1 MIQGLCDRLIRALAR
16 LRDWAGGR
24 VLARDSRQW
33 AAHPAGAGGPS
44 QPSGV
49 QRAQAQMR
57 PSSRARP
64 KGTLLYLPA
73 VPLLAAAL
81 WALGSGWL
89 GAVLANGAAFA
100 LFIAAA
106 RLTRRGTGAAGEQR
120 ALALGRWLP
129 AVPLR
134 DLGGALTVLATAFT
148 AYFSVGHG
156 LAASLLFGAVAGAG
170 FHLFYGFVPLRRRAP
185 ASPAETRAQR
195 TTSLLEEAERRI
207 RDIEQTSLAIGNA
220 ELKARLWR
228 IALQARRI
236 LGQIAERP
244 ESMHRARRFLTTYL
258 EGAQQVTRGYAR
270 SHVLAQDRAG
280 ELEQSFRNVLITI
293 EEVFV
298 EQERRLLESDL
309 MDLDVQIE
317 VLQKQLKHEGIL

>member
-1 MIQGLCDRLIRALAR
+1 MLQGLRDRLIRALGPQGG
-16 LRDWAGGR
+16 WAGGR
-24 VLARDSRQW
+24 MVARDPRHW
-33 AAHPAGAGGPS
+33 ATSPAGAGGPS
-44 QPSGV
+44 RPPDVRRAEG
-49 QRAQAQMR
+49 QRR
-57 PSSRARP
+57 PSSGARP

-73 VPLLAAAL
+73 VPLVAAAL
-81 WALGSGWL
+81 WALGSGRP

-106 RLTRRGTGAAGEQR
+106 RLTRRGTGAAGRE
-120 ALALGRWLP
+120 LALGPWLP
-129 AVPLR
+129 ALPLR

-156 LAASLLFGAVAGAG
+156 AAVSLLFGAVAGAG
-170 FHLFYGFVPLRRRAP
+170 FHLVYGFVPLRRRAP
-185 ASPAETRAQR
+185 ADAAETRAQR

-207 RDIEQTSLAIGNA
+207 LDIEQTSLAIGNA

-236 LGQIAERP
+236 LNQLGERP
-244 ESMHRARRFLTTYL
+244 ESMQRARRFLTTYL

-270 SHVLAQDRAG
+270 THALAQERAG

-293 EEVFV
+293 EEVFL